1 MCDKPLRNISV
12 LLVEDNEMN
21 TLLASAILNKT
32 GANTSETGNGK
43 DAIELLRKKTFDVV
57 LMDLHLPV
65 MNGLDTTRYIRKSLM
80 LDVPIIAITAN
91 IINDEEHRCLEAG
104 MNAFISKPYTEKNLV
119 EKISYV
125 LYIAKNKKTDQ
136 LASLSPEA
144 NLFNLH
150 TLKVITQGNAE
161 LMHTMLR
168 SFINHAPVSIHALKT
183 ALKEKNFI
191 EIHAAAH
198 NIKPNIDILEITSL
212 KTITRQIEAL
222 AGQEKDIEELGYL
235 IAMFEPALIKV
246 VAQLKFQE
254 NL

>member
-21 TLLASAILNKT
+21 TLLASAILSRT
-32 GANTSETGNGK
+32 GANIAEAGNGK
-43 DAIELLRKKTFDVV
+43 EAIELLRQKPFDII

-65 MNGLDTTRYIRKSLM
+65 MNGLDTTKYIRKELK

-91 IINDEEHRCLEAG
+91 IINDEENRCLEAG

-125 LYIAKNKKTDQ
+125 HHIAESKKADQ
-136 LASLSPEA
+136 PVSPPLEEG
-144 NLFNLH
+144 LFNLN
-150 TLKVITQGNAE
+150 TLNVVTQGNTE
-161 LMHTMLR
+161 LMRTMLHA
-168 SFINHAPVSIHALKT
+168 FINQASVSIYALKT
-183 ALKEKNFI
+183 AFKEKNLI

-198 NIKPNIDILEITSL
+198 SIKPNIDTLEITCL
-212 KTITRQIEAL
+212 KTIIRQIEVL

-235 IAMFEPALIKV
+235 IAMLESVLTKV
-246 VAQLKFQE
+246 VVQLKLQE
-254 NL
+254 NI